1 MAKVL
6 CFVNT
11 CRCTFFFN
19 APLHP
24 SVVRGTGSLCSHKVD
39 EFSTEVNLAL
49 LYVYAKTANHDKA
62 RQLYSLIMNQKSI
75 NNSHSKAKD
84 IFRG

>member
-11 CRCTFFFN
+11 SRCTFFFN

-24 SVVRGTGSLCSHKVD
+24 SVVRGTCLLCSNNVD
-39 EFSTEVNLAL
+39 EFSTDVNPAL

-62 RQLYSLIMNQKSI
+62 RQLYSLIMSHKSI
-75 NNSHSKAKD
+75 NNSHSKAKG
-84 IFRG
+84 ILRG